1 MRSLFVALALVI
13 GLHHSAL
20 AQYTHAAGKNAPMDP
35 VSRTTYDKDGFAH
48 TTVQMVAPKAD
59 SFGNAQGNDHD
70 LAVDGAFKGQT
81 VAVIQLYTGEGFDFS
96 LPRAAL
102 AEKGFSVFRWS
113 NGVPTPAD
121 LEKSLEKCNQ
131 LWIISGSSQLLTAAH
146 LEIIKKFFDAGHGV
160 YIWGDN
166 EPYYAD
172 ANFVAQGLLGTT
184 MTGDV
189 PGNEVVGVEK
199 KLGGVGLLP
208 NHLLTTGLEHIYE
221 GVTIAT
227 IAPTPSLSP
236 LIYGSADNL
245 VAAYYD
251 HDGKRAILDGGF
263 TRLYLKWDTA
273 GTARYVKNAA
283 AWLANAERFGDTVV
297 AVKTDVVAP
306 PALRPVPSVPAIR
319 TTPATPTASPTPV
332 TTVTTMHDDM
342 PSSTFGLILIAV
354 VLGLGLAFLIPLW
367 WRSRV

>member
-13 GLHHSAL
+13 GLPHSAH
-20 AQYTHAAGKNAPMDP
+20 AQYTPAAGKNAPMDE
-35 VSRTTYDKDGFAH
+35 VRKTEYDKSGVAH
-48 TTVQMVAPKAD
+48 TTVQLVAPAAD
-59 SFGNAQGNDHD
+59 PFGNAQGNQHD

-121 LEKSLEKCNQ
+121 LEKSLAKCDQ
-131 LWIISGSSQLLTAAH
+131 LWLISGENQLLTDAH
-146 LEIIKKFFDAGHGV
+146 LKVIKKFFDAGHGV

-166 EPYYAD
+166 QPYYAD

-189 PGNEVVGVEK
+189 PGDQVVGVEHTV
-199 KLGGVGLLP
+199 GGVGLLP
-208 NHLLTTGLEHIYE
+208 NHLLTTGLQHIYE
-221 GVTIAT
+221 GITIAT
-227 IAPTPSLSP
+227 IAKTPSLSP

-283 AWLANAERFGDTVV
+283 AWLANAERFGDAVV
-297 AVKTDVVAP
+297 AVKGSTG
-306 PALRPVPSVPAIR
+306 PALHPVSSVPAIAAAK
-319 TTPATPTASPTPV
+319 PATPTAAPAITVPTA
-332 TTVTTMHDDM
+332 HDDM
-342 PSSTFGLILIAV
+342 PSSTLGLLLIAG
-354 VLGLGLAFLIPLW
+354 VLGLGLACLIPLW